1 MVWLCRTLT
10 YTERFYISMIKCPQL
25 DEYVTEDGEIDTEAF
40 WSAMRNWEH
49 KRVVDEY
56 KEEMMNEFDISEK
69 DWEAS
74 SDNIKTGLIQTWK
87 NWSEAEDQL
96 EQARNWM
103 EESPI

>member
-1 MVWLCRTLT
+1 
-10 YTERFYISMIKCPQL
+10 MIKCPQF
-25 DEYVTEDGEIDTEAF
+25 DEYVTEDGEVDTEAF
-40 WSAMRNWEH
+40 WSALRDWENMRAEH
-49 KRVVDEY
+49 EY
-56 KEEMMNEFDISEK
+56 KKEMMNEFDISEK

-74 SDNIKTGLIQTWK
+74 SENIKTGLIQTWK

>member
-10 YTERFYISMIKCPQL
+10 YTERFYISMIKCPQF
-25 DEYVTEDGEIDTEAF
+25 DEYVTEDGEVDTEAF
-40 WSAMRNWEH
+40 WSALRDWENMRAEH
-49 KRVVDEY
+49 EY
-56 KEEMMNEFDISEK
+56 KKEMMNEFDISEK

-74 SDNIKTGLIQTWK
+74 PKSIKMGLIQTWK
-87 NWSEAEDQL
+87 NWSEAENQL